1 MKFFTRSKS
10 TRSLLPSQLIN
21 ALVLALAVISAA
33 AAASEDEAA
42 SADEDIGGWWQ
53 SWDSLLFVSVQDNQ
67 AQLFAA
73 GILNPSLVKGELISW
88 SSENP
93 LLDIENPEPGLQSRE
108 LLGLEISEN
117 LRKQGKLWRGRIYDP
132 RSGSWYKS
140 HVSVVDDELNIRGYI
155 GMPMLGQTRVFERYN
170 PCKRYGDK
178 VMVIWSGSS
187 PPSCESTSE
196 Q

>member
-1 MKFFTRSKS
+1 MKVFTRSKS
-10 TRSLLPSQLIN
+10 ARSSLLRQLIN
-21 ALVLALAVISAA
+21 ALVLALAVTSVAA
-33 AAASEDEAA
+33 DSTAN
-42 SADEDIGGWWQ
+42 EDIGGWWQ

-140 HVSVVDDELNIRGYI
+140 HVSVIDDELNIRGYI
-155 GMPMLGQTRVFERYN
+155 GMPMFGQTRIFERYN

-178 VMVIWSGSS
+178 VMVIWSGAN
-187 PPSCESTSE
+187 PPSCESASE

>member
-33 AAASEDEAA
+33 AAAS
-42 SADEDIGGWWQ
+42 ADEDIGGLWQ

-73 GILNPSLVKGELISW
+73 GILNPSLVKGELVSW

-93 LLDIENPEPGLQSRE
+93 LLDIENPEPGLQSR
-108 LLGLEISEN
+108 
-117 LRKQGKLWRGRIYDP
+117 
-132 RSGSWYKS
+132 
-140 HVSVVDDELNIRGYI
+140 
-155 GMPMLGQTRVFERYN
+155 
-170 PCKRYGDK
+170 
-178 VMVIWSGSS
+178 
-187 PPSCESTSE
+187 
-196 Q
+196 

>member
-1 MKFFTRSKS
+1 MRVFRRRKS
-10 TRSLLPSQLIN
+10 RQSPRLGWWTN
-21 ALVLALAVISAA
+21 VLVLAFVVSSAA
-33 AAASEDEAA
+33 AN
-42 SADEDIGGWWQ
+42 SAGDEDIGGWWQ
-53 SWDSLLFVSVQDNQ
+53 SWDSLLFVSVQDDQ

-73 GILNPSLVKGELISW
+73 GILNPSLVKGELLSW
-88 SSENP
+88 SAENP
-93 LLDIENPEPGLQSRE
+93 LLDIENPDPSLQSRR

-140 HVSVVDDELNIRGYI
+140 HISVVDDELNIRGYI
-155 GMPMLGQTRVFERYN
+155 GMPMLGQTRIFQRYD

-178 VMVIWSGSS
+178 VMVIWSGAN
-187 PPSCESTSE
+187 PPLCESVSE